1 MNKLGFIKKNMKD
14 NESIFKEIIK
24 NQLESQ
30 LVKVGYEK
38 EEEWKGF
45 LKYSCQNNYL
55 KIVYE

>member
-24 NQLESQ
+24 NQLVEI
-30 LVKVGYEK
+30 GYKK

-45 LKYSCQNNYL
+45 LKYRCQNNYGWMM
-55 KIVYE
+55 KNY